1 MNIIQAIES
10 DKVFK
15 PLFRDL
21 RSWRAWLVFLKA
33 LFALPMERDERR
45 LFKKCTGLKK
55 APAMQARES
64 YVIAGRR
71 SGKSFISAVVSVFLA
86 LFHDWKPF
94 LATGEKGWIFII
106 ATDRAQ
112 AKIIKN
118 YVSGILASS
127 PLFRKAVKRELRDE
141 IELQNNIIISIK
153 TCDFR
158 SIRGYTVVAAICE
171 ELAFW
176 KDEQSANPAQEVL
189 VALKPALATVAGSLL
204 IGIST
209 PYSRSGALWDMYR
222 ERGERGAPLVWQAP
236 TQTMNPTVSKK
247 LIDDALKEDRS
258 AASAEWLAKFRTD
271 VESFLPLDLIENA
284 VYENRIELPK
294 LEDVRYFAFCDPSG
308 GRQDSMTLA
317 ISHKDSNTGKI
328 ILDVLREA
336 RPPFKPD
343 NVVEEFSQVLKE
355 YEIAQVESDRY
366 AGEWVSSAFRDC
378 GIMVDPAKLSA
389 SEIYLSALPL
399 FSNTSVELLDSQR
412 LVSQLRGLERRTR
425 SGGKDLVTHYPGGH
439 DDLANS
445 ACGVIVRVHSN
456 ASIIR
461 DEPPSLGYSEEV
473 ITEEEKIKRAF
484 DSELRGEK
492 KKAEDEEGLDADF
505 NESEWDLTKMS
516 AIDTMRECDKIEG
529 KKGKEPLV
537 KFFKN

>member
-55 APAMQARES
+55 APTRQARES

-209 PYSRSGALWDMYR
+209 PYSRSGVLWDMYR

-271 VESFLPLDLIENA
+271 VESFLPLDLVEIA
-284 VYENRIELPK
+284 VYENRLELPK
-294 LEDVRYFAFCDPSG
+294 LEGVRYFAFCDPSG

-343 NVVEEFSQVLKE
+343 SVVEEFSQVLKQF
-355 YEIAQVESDRY
+355 EIAQVESDRY
-366 AGEWVSSAFRDC
+366 AGEWVTSSFRDH
-378 GIMVDPAKLSA
+378 GIMVEPAKLSA
-389 SEIYLSALPL
+389 SEIYLAALPL
-399 FSNTSVELLDSQR
+399 FSNASVELLDNKR

-473 ITEEEKIKRAF
+473 MTEEEKIKRAF

-537 KFFKN
+537 KFFNN

>member
-33 LFALPMERDERR
+33 LFALPMERDEKR

-209 PYSRSGALWDMYR
+209 PYSRSGVLWDMYR

-271 VESFLPLDLIENA
+271 VESFLPLDLVEIA
-284 VYENRIELPK
+284 VYENRLELPK
-294 LEDVRYFAFCDPSG
+294 LEGVRYFAFCDPSG

-328 ILDVLREA
+328 ILDVLKEA

-343 NVVEEFSQVLKE
+343 SVVEEFSQVLKQF
-355 YEIAQVESDRY
+355 EIAQVESDRY
-366 AGEWVSSAFRDC
+366 AGEWVTSSFRDH
-378 GIMVDPAKLSA
+378 GIMVEPAKLSA
-389 SEIYLSALPL
+389 SEIYLAALPL
-399 FSNTSVELLDSQR
+399 FSNASVELLDNKR

-425 SGGKDLVTHYPGGH
+425 SGGKDLVTHYPGSH

-473 ITEEEKIKRAF
+473 MTEEEKIKRAF